1 VRSDALKDQPDKTPA
16 MATAAKGQEFIKRIV
31 DRVTAYVQEM
41 MDGKRVAEI
50 PPFHP

>member
-1 VRSDALKDQPDKTPA
+1 
-16 MATAAKGQEFIKRIV
+16 MATARTGEEFIKRIV
-31 DRVTAYVQEM
+31 DRVTTHVQEM